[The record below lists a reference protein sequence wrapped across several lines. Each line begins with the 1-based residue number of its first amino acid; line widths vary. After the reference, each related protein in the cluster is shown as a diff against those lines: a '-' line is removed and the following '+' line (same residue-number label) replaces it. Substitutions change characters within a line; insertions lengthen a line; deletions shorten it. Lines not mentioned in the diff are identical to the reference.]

1 MLPSLAPKAPARILY
16 AEDDPN
22 LGFVTRDNLERRGY
36 FLVHCPDGTA
46 ALEAFRHESFDLCL
60 LDVMLPG
67 LDGFALARCIRE
79 LNSQV
84 PILFLSARSLGEDR
98 IAGLRTGADDY
109 ITKPFS
115 LEELVLRMEVFLKRA
130 AGATPASSTL
140 LGTTLGSFILDPHNL
155 TLNHAAGTARL
166 TQKEGQLLALFAQ
179 RPGQL
184 LKREDILRQLWGDDD
199 YFMGRSLD
207 VFISRLR
214 KLLRHDTRVQL
225 RNVNRVGFVL
235 EVSEHSAA

>member
-1 MLPSLAPKAPARILY
+1 MLPSPSPSAGRAPARILY

-36 FLVHCPDGTA
+36 HLTHCADGA
-46 ALEAFRHESFDLCL
+46 EALAAFRREAFDLCL

-79 LNSQV
+79 LNPQV
-84 PILFLSARSLGEDR
+84 PILFLSARALGEDR
-98 IAGLRTGADDY
+98 ITGLRTGADDY

-130 AGATPASSTL
+130 AGAAPAASPASA
-140 LGTTLGSFILDPHNL
+140 LGSYAFDPGNL
-155 TLNHAAGTARL
+155 TLSHASGSVRL
-166 TQKEGQLLALFAQ
+166 TQKEGQLLALFA
-179 RPGQL
+179 RCPGQL
-184 LKREDILRQLWGDDD
+184 LKREEILRQLWGHDD

-214 KLLRHDTRVQL
+214 KHLRHDARVQL

-235 EVSEHSAA
+235 EVGV

>member
-1 MLPSLAPKAPARILY
+1 MLPTPNAGRAAARILY

-36 FLVHCPDGTA
+36 QLTHCVDGA
-46 ALEAFRHESFDLCL
+46 EALAAFRRQPFDLCL

-79 LNSQV
+79 LNPQV
-84 PILFLSARSLGEDR
+84 PILFLSARALGEDR
-98 IAGLRTGADDY
+98 ITGLRTGADDY

-115 LEELVLRMEVFLKRA
+115 LEELTLRMEVFLKRA
-130 AGATPASSTL
+130 AGPLPAASPAPA
-140 LGTTLGSFILDPHNL
+140 LGSYTFDPANL
-155 TLNHAAGTARL
+155 TLSHAAGTVRL
-166 TQKEGQLLALFAQ
+166 TQKEGQLLALFA
-179 RPGQL
+179 RHPGQL
-184 LKREDILRQLWGDDD
+184 LKREEILRQLWGDDD
-199 YFMGRSLD
+199 YFLGRSLD

-214 KLLRHDTRVQL
+214 KHLRHDARLQL

-235 EVSEHSAA
+235 EVSQPG